1 MPSSNKTDP
10 RWPDLFSV
18 MVHDVRTPIT
28 VVAGYVDML
37 LKERFGALSDKQR
50 SILAEVQKS
59 CGRVTALLKEGS
71 ELTSMERT
79 NMAMN
84 RQPSDLRALLRA
96 AVEQVPPMPERD
108 VRIELLTGS
117 GDASFQAD
125 ATRLTRA
132 FAYLLFG
139 LRREVVTSDRLL
151 VHERRTPHGFEI
163 RIGDEETLPL
173 FDGASID
180 DLPVF
185 DEWRGGVGVTLAIAR
200 RVLNAHDGRI
210 AGASELKKTGALVVL
225 RA

>member
-1 MPSSNKTDP
+1 MPLSQTTDP

-18 MVHDVRTPIT
+18 LVHDVRTPIT

-37 LKERFGALSDKQR
+37 LKERFGPLSDKQR
-50 SILAEVQKS
+50 SILQEVQKS
-59 CGRVTALLKEGS
+59 CGRVTGLLKEGS
-71 ELTSMERT
+71 ELTSIERSH
-79 NMAMN
+79 MPLS

-96 AVEQVPPMPERD
+96 AIEQVPPMPDRE
-108 VRIELLTGS
+108 VRIELQTGS
-117 GDASFQAD
+117 GDPSFPAD
-125 ATRLTRA
+125 PARLTKA

-151 VHERRTPHGFEI
+151 VQERRTGDGFEI

-173 FDGASID
+173 LDGASID

-200 RVLNAHDGRI
+200 RVLNAHDGQI
-210 AGASELKKTGALVVL
+210 AGVSEVKKTGALVVL